1 MNDIAYYNLHV
12 AKLLKI
18 SHLHVGK
25 LQANRLTNPDVF
37 SRIFQQTALLVYFV
51 NLHDMTIPT
60 SAKQE
65 LAVGGD
71 DEITRM
77 NTGQLITNLGQLPV
91 FQIDR
96 KNRDTVT
103 FQTVRGI

>member
-1 MNDIAYYNLHV
+1 MSVNF
-12 AKLLKI
+12 KQTGLLTRM
-18 SHLHVGK
+18 SF
-25 LQANRLTNPDVF
+25 P
-37 SRIFQQTALLVYFV
+37 RIFQQTALLVYFV

-77 NTGQLITNLGQLPV
+77 NAGQLITNLCQLPV

>member
-1 MNDIAYYNLHV
+1 
-12 AKLLKI
+12 
-18 SHLHVGK
+18 
-25 LQANRLTNPDVF
+25 
-37 SRIFQQTALLVYFV
+37 
-51 NLHDMTIPT
+51 MTIPT

-77 NTGQLITNLGQLPV
+77 NAGQLITNLCQLPV

-96 KNRDTVT
+96 KNRNTVT